1 MKNTIDYKEINKN
14 FVIRVE
20 DSNTYYR
27 VLQQGHAGKFFINE
41 KYPLINIS
49 EHEETTFI
57 CLSDKNGSQYPFL
70 EEEVKKLKKNT
81 QLYSAVTYVELVGK
95 TIANKHF
102 LEVLNNGRYKTTYK
116 LRRGLTVNFCSK

>member
-1 MKNTIDYKEINKN
+1 MKNTISYKEINKN

-20 DSNTYYR
+20 STNTYYR
-27 VLQQGHAGKFFINE
+27 VLQQGHAGKFFVNE

-49 EHEETTFI
+49 KFEGTIFI

-70 EEEVKKLKKNT
+70 EEEVKKIRKESK
-81 QLYSAVTYVELVGK
+81 LYSAITYVELVGE

-102 LEVLNNGRYKTTYK
+102 LEVLNNGEYKTTYK
-116 LRRGLTVNFCSK
+116 LKRGVTVNFCSK